1 MARWFLLGSAA
12 INLYLLGAACLLW
25 AAQYPQLAEVARS
38 ELPAFHA
45 ALTRRL
51 GVAFILPEFLS
62 FLSLLPLLWR
72 RLEGVP
78 GWAAWTCVA
87 LGVAYFA
94 ITFGW
99 HLPAHRLLAGG
110 DGSPEV
116 MRALLGSHAVRTVT
130 VALRCGLLLWMISAA
145 MTRRSAP

>member
-1 MARWFLLGSAA
+1 
-12 INLYLLGAACLLW
+12 
-25 AAQYPQLAEVARS
+25 AEVARS

-51 GVAFILPEFLS
+51 AVAFILPELLS
-62 FLSLLPLLWR
+62 FVSLLPLLWR

-78 GWAAWTCVA
+78 GWAAWTCVG

-116 MRALLGSHAVRTVT
+116 MRALLGSHAARTVT
-130 VALRCGLLLWMISAA
+130 VAMRCGLLPWRISA
-145 MTRRSAP
+145 TICC